1 MTDVMLLNDGE
12 RPRRWSREDREA
24 VLAAAFAPGAVVTE
38 IARQFRV
45 STGQIYTWRRQLK
58 PRAGFARVKIAEPE
72 PADPHPGGVGP
83 CVMLIELAGGRIS
96 VSASAPPSLVTA
108 ALRALR

>member
-1 MTDVMLLNDGE
+1 MTDVMLLNDAE

-24 VLAAAFAPGAVVTE
+24 VLAAAFAPGAVVSDV
-38 IARQFRV
+38 AREFRV

-58 PRAGFARVKIAEPE
+58 PRAGFTRVKIAE

-96 VSASAPPSLVTA
+96 VSGSAPPSLVAA

>member
-1 MTDVMLLNDGE
+1 MTDVMLLDDAQP
-12 RPRRWSREDREA
+12 PRRWSQADREA
-24 VLAAAFAPGAVVTE
+24 VLAAAFAPGAVVSD

-58 PRAGFARVKIAEPE
+58 PRAGFTRVKIAEP
-72 PADPHPGGVGP
+72 ADTQPSGVGG

-96 VSASAPPSLVTA
+96 VSGSASPSLVTA

>member
-12 RPRRWSREDREA
+12 RPRRWSQEDRET
-24 VLAAAFAPGAVVTE
+24 VLAAAFAPGAVVSE
-38 IARQFRV
+38 VARQFRV

-58 PRAGFARVKIAEPE
+58 PRAGFTRVKIAEP
-72 PADPHPGGVGP
+72 ADTQPGGVGP

-96 VSASAPPSLVTA
+96 VSGSAPPSLVTA